1 MKNVAGPYIRK
12 LRDSLKMRR
21 KDFADAI
28 GIGEK
33 HLDSIERGVQ
43 RVPDEVILR
52 ISQRFRTSPNEL
64 FGFDDIDRSAR
75 PSLDEAFVDIPR
87 LDAIEGAAPPAERV
101 ALPRAWLRRLGLR
114 PDDAAAA
121 IVDGPEMEPWLQ
133 QGELA
138 VFNRADTEI
147 RTFGVYAIADPHG
160 PCRIRRL
167 ATGPGGELVVEGGD
181 PRRPQ
186 HDVYLKDEA
195 DQVTVLGRV
204 VWSAGEWPAPKTG
217 TGR

>member
-1 MKNVAGPYIRK
+1 MSASVRERLIEVRK
-12 LRDSLKMRR
+12 LEGMSQKA
-21 KDFADAI
+21 FAAAV
-28 GIGEK
+28 GIK
-33 HLDSIERGVQ
+33 LDRLVNIEQNKV
-43 RVPDEVILR
+43 RVSEDVIRL
-52 ISQRFRTSPNEL
+52 ISERFRVSPNAL
-64 FGFDDIDRSAR
+64 FGFDDIDRSAL
-75 PSLDEAFVDIPR
+75 PALDEAFVEIPR
-87 LDAIEGAAPPAERV
+87 LDAQGATPPAERV

-133 QGELA
+133 QGELV
-138 VFNRADTEI
+138 VFDRARVQIE
-147 RTFGVYAIADPHG
+147 TFGVYAIADPHG

-204 VWSAGEWPAPKTG
+204 VWSAREWPAPKTG

>member
-1 MKNVAGPYIRK
+1 MNTSVRDRIIEVRKREGMSQKGFAEAVGIKLDRLINIEQSKVRVTEDVIR
-12 LRDSLKMRR
+12 
-21 KDFADAI
+21 
-28 GIGEK
+28 
-33 HLDSIERGVQ
+33 
-43 RVPDEVILR
+43 R
-52 ISQRFRTSPNEL
+52 ISERFRVSPNEL
-64 FGFDDIDRSAR
+64 LGFDDIDRSAL
-75 PSLDEAFVDIPR
+75 PALDEAFVEIPR
-87 LDAIEGAAPPAERV
+87 FDAQGATPPAERV

-114 PDDAAAA
+114 PDAAAAA

-138 VFNRADTEI
+138 VVNRADTEI

-186 HDVYLKDEA
+186 HDVYLKGEA

-204 VWSAGEWPAPKTG
+204 VWSAREWPAPKPG

>member
-1 MKNVAGPYIRK
+1 MSASVRERLIEVRK
-12 LRDSLKMRR
+12 LEGMSQKA
-21 KDFADAI
+21 FAAAV
-28 GIGEK
+28 GIK
-33 HLDSIERGVQ
+33 LDRLVNIEQNKV
-43 RVPDEVILR
+43 RVSEDVIRL
-52 ISQRFRTSPNEL
+52 ISERFRVSPNAL
-64 FGFDDIDRSAR
+64 FGFDDIDRSAL
-75 PSLDEAFVDIPR
+75 PALDEAFVEIPR
-87 LDAIEGAAPPAERV
+87 LDAQGATPPAERV

-167 ATGPGGELVVEGGD
+167 VTGPGGELVVEGGD

-204 VWSAGEWPAPKTG
+204 VWSAREWPAPKTG

>member
-1 MKNVAGPYIRK
+1 MKSVGQRIRD
-12 LRDSLKMRR
+12 LREGLGLNRAQ
-21 KDFADAI
+21 FGEAI
-28 GIGEK
+28 GINRKTLEA
-33 HLDSIERGVQ
+33 IERDGQ
-43 RVPDEVILR
+43 RFAPEMVLT
-52 ISQRFRTSPNEL
+52 ISQRFRTSPNAL
-64 FGFDDIDRSAR
+64 FGFDDIDRSAL
-75 PSLDEAFVDIPR
+75 PALDEAFVEIPR
-87 LDAIEGAAPPAERV
+87 LDAQGATPPAERV

-114 PDDAAAA
+114 PDAAAAA

-167 ATGPGGELVVEGGD
+167 VTGPGGELVVEGGD

-204 VWSAGEWPAPKTG
+204 VWSAREWPAPKTG

>member
-1 MKNVAGPYIRK
+1 MNTSVRDRIIEVRKREGMSQKGFAEAVGIKLDRLINIEQSKVRVTEDVIR
-12 LRDSLKMRR
+12 
-21 KDFADAI
+21 
-28 GIGEK
+28 
-33 HLDSIERGVQ
+33 
-43 RVPDEVILR
+43 R
-52 ISQRFRTSPNEL
+52 ISERFRVSPNEL
-64 FGFDDIDRSAR
+64 LGFDDIDRSAL
-75 PSLDEAFVDIPR
+75 PALDEAFVEIPR
-87 LDAIEGAAPPAERV
+87 FDAQGATPPAERV

-114 PDDAAAA
+114 PDAAAAA

-204 VWSAGEWPAPKTG
+204 VWSAREWPAPKPG

>member
-1 MKNVAGPYIRK
+1 MKEIGKAIQGLRKRAGRTQIE
-12 LRDSLKMRR
+12 
-21 KDFADAI
+21 FADDLGLSVEIIRNIEQGRTAV
-28 GIGEK
+28 G
-33 HLDSIERGVQ
+33 LDHIML
-43 RVPDEVILR
+43 IA
-52 ISQRFRTSPNEL
+52 QRFRTSPNEML
-64 FGFDDIDRSAR
+64 GFDDIDRSAL
-75 PSLDEAFVDIPR
+75 PALDEAFVEIPR
-87 LDAIEGAAPPAERV
+87 LDAQGATPPAERV

-186 HDVYLKDEA
+186 HDVYLKGEA

-204 VWSAGEWPAPKTG
+204 VWSAREWPAPKPG